1 MEKLYDKT
9 SLRKY
14 LKQTVLSLDKKEEK
28 SLSVTEKAVGLCS
41 SLNIESAAVFLS
53 INVEPDTS
61 LLIDYLLKK
70 CSVYAPVISD
80 TSMEF
85 FQITDKTKY
94 NKNKYG
100 IPEPDKGESKT
111 DFDIIFVPLLGYDSK
126 LNRLGKGKGYYDRFL
141 KNSSAFKVG
150 LAFSCQLAETVFETE
165 TDVPLDCIVN
175 EKEIIYKP

>member
-1 MEKLYDKT
+1 
-9 SLRKY
+9 
-14 LKQTVLSLDKKEEK
+14 
-28 SLSVTEKAVGLCS
+28 
-41 SLNIESAAVFLS
+41 
-53 INVEPDTS
+53 
-61 LLIDYLLKK
+61 
-70 CSVYAPVISD
+70 
-80 TSMEF
+80 MEF